1 MPAEPCPSPGKTA
14 SGQPRKPRSKS
25 FSGCW
30 TCRSKHVKCDEA
42 KPACKRC
49 QTAGVEC
56 AGYGVRLSWASVRS
70 PSTFRRGARRRVAS
84 ARLRQA
90 RGLDDIGEASSE
102 QDGSPR
108 DGADESDHRE
118 GPLDGGPLDL
128 SPETQSITTTFIHN
142 QPSASNQDPSNNHL
156 NTRIF
161 HSYEL
166 LGQGL
171 TTGSPSVSLQSTQTQ
186 LPPLQLG
193 SSFSQNTITQDGY
206 NTQNA
211 STPASTTGISPGS
224 LPLPSVSDIVSHS
237 SSPANTQGPGH
248 IITRHLDILPNP
260 GLQCELLQHWTLSL
274 CDSLNP
280 VPGVLNP
287 MRNAMMPIALEGS
300 RTDSEKSTG
309 ATALF
314 HFICSASA
322 FHLAKT
328 RGTKESRRAL
338 ENVALEH
345 HNIGIT
351 HLSQN
356 IRSSKDGANC
366 VSVLASLILCLMNE
380 AVTLPTTFW
389 RLHFRGAVEWVNHI
403 DPQVWHRSEAASSI
417 YQMFRGM
424 ATVVQAQLL
433 FDGHETSYWEF
444 TNDLGPQPEPYVL
457 YTALG
462 LPQPIFQGLRAMNTL
477 EMRRKSSTDSDPSPE
492 ELDRL
497 ELELYLSAPTKPEA
511 SVTREYGDLIYH
523 HGCTFYY
530 AALIHMKRTLKG
542 MPLAEVQP
550 LVEKALPHLEAMP
563 AGTTQR
569 FSPMVWPV
577 AIIAFEIAEG
587 PLQQRMLKSL
597 AFFEDRSEL
606 AIWSQFTHLVKDL
619 WALRT
624 REGVNIKWHQT
635 ALGSM
640 HSFMLM

>member
-1 MPAEPCPSPGKTA
+1 MPAGLCQSPGKTA

-30 TCRSKHVKCDEA
+30 TCRAKHVKCDEA
-42 KPACKRC
+42 KPACNRC
-49 QTAGVEC
+49 QNAGVEC
-56 AGYGVRLSWASVRS
+56 AGYGLRISWASVRS
-70 PSTFRRGARRRVAS
+70 PSTFRRGSRRRPAS
-84 ARLRQA
+84 ARLRRA

-102 QDGSPR
+102 QDGPPR
-108 DGADESDHRE
+108 DGVDESDQGE
-118 GPLDGGPLDL
+118 GPLNEGPSDI
-128 SPETQSITTTFIHN
+128 SSETQSITSPFPHN
-142 QPSASNQDPSNNHL
+142 QQSAFEQHPSSNHL

-171 TTGSPSVSLQSTQTQ
+171 TTGSPYASLQAAQHQ

-193 SSFSQNTITQDGY
+193 SIFSQNTITQDEY
-206 NTQNA
+206 NT
-211 STPASTTGISPGS
+211 STPVSITGISPGS
-224 LPLPSVSDIVSHS
+224 LPLPSVSDLVSHS
-237 SSPANTQGPGH
+237 PSSVTTQGPGR
-248 IITRHLDILPNP
+248 ILTRHLDILPNP
-260 GLQCELLQHWTLSL
+260 GLQCELLQHWTLNL

-322 FHLAKT
+322 FHLAKK

-356 IRSSKDGANC
+356 IRYSKDGANC
-366 VSVLASLILCLMNE
+366 ASLLASLILCIMNE

-457 YTALG
+457 YTAFG
-462 LPQPIFQGLRAMNTL
+462 LPQPIFDGLRAMNTL
-477 EMRRKSSTDSDPSPE
+477 EMRRKSSTDNDPSPD

-497 ELELYLSAPTKPEA
+497 ELELYLSVPTKPDV
-511 SVTREYGDLIYH
+511 SVTREHRDLIYH

-530 AALIHMKRTLKG
+530 ASLIHMKRTLKG

-569 FSPMVWPV
+569 FSPMIWPV
-577 AIIAFEIAEG
+577 AIIAFEIADV
-587 PLQQRMLKSL
+587 PLQQRMLKSI
-597 AFFEDRSEL
+597 AFFEERSQL
-606 AIWSQFTHLVKDL
+606 AIWSQITHLVKEL

-624 REGVNIKWHQT
+624 KEGVNIKWHQT

-640 HSFMLM
+640 SDSFMML